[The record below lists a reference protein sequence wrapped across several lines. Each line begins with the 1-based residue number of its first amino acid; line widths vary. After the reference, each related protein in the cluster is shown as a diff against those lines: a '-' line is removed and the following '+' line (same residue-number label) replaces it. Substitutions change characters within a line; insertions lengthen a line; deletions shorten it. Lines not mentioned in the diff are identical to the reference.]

1 MMSQCTVHV
10 IQLVYSEGKQWKEA
24 RSKWNPV
31 FVPRKLGR
39 HVHKL
44 NAVNDT
50 FIRVAQEGAEADGY
64 SKDLMELLPYW
75 SMEGTAWQC
84 IRLLQGSVSDAIFYT
99 REVVGFDKLKAQTR
113 YQCTHMCKNDNVVCN
128 TL

>member
-1 MMSQCTVHV
+1 MYRACVIAMSFNFASCAC
-10 IQLVYSEGKQWKEA
+10 SEGKQWKEA
-24 RSKWNPV
+24 RSKLNPV

-44 NAVNDT
+44 NTVNDT

-75 SMEGTAWQC
+75 SMEGTD
-84 IRLLQGSVSDAIFYT
+84 SDVCVCYRWLYQISKGLVTDANLCSIPHKM
-99 REVVGFDKLKAQTR
+99 VGF
-113 YQCTHMCKNDNVVCN
+113 
-128 TL
+128 

>member
-1 MMSQCTVHV
+1 MLKLVYSYV
-10 IQLVYSEGKQWKEA
+10 IQLASCACSEGKQWKEA
-24 RSKWNPV
+24 RSKLNPV

-75 SMEGTAWQC
+75 SMEGTAW
-84 IRLLQGSVSDAIFYT
+84 
-99 REVVGFDKLKAQTR
+99 
-113 YQCTHMCKNDNVVCN
+113 
-128 TL
+128 

>member
-1 MMSQCTVHV
+1 M
-10 IQLVYSEGKQWKEA
+10 
-24 RSKWNPV
+24 

-64 SKDLMELLPYW
+64 SKDLMEFLPYW

-84 IRLLQGSVSDAIFYT
+84 IRLLQVLISKGLVTGANF
-99 REVVGFDKLKAQTR
+99 AQ
-113 YQCTHMCKNDNVVCN
+113 HPP
-128 TL
+128 

>member
-1 MMSQCTVHV
+1 MIGDCYDETGFSLLH
-10 IQLVYSEGKQWKEA
+10 IYSEGKQWKA
-24 RSKWNPV
+24 LRSKLNPV

-75 SMEGTAWQC
+75 SMEG
-84 IRLLQGSVSDAIFYT
+84 RDGD
-99 REVVGFDKLKAQTR
+99 
-113 YQCTHMCKNDNVVCN
+113 VCVCYRC
-128 TL
+128 

>member
-1 MMSQCTVHV
+1 MIRFSS
-10 IQLVYSEGKQWKEA
+10 LAGREGKEWKEV
-24 RSKWNPV
+24 RSKLNPV

-44 NAVNDT
+44 NDVHDT

-75 SMEGTAWQC
+75 SMEG
-84 IRLLQGSVSDAIFYT
+84 GSGHVLEFVD
-99 REVVGFDKLKAQTR
+99 
-113 YQCTHMCKNDNVVCN
+113 
-128 TL
+128 